1 MGIKQVV
8 NRTMT
13 DNEVVMVSFGQD
25 SASIQLLSVGDA
37 VVSLV
42 GSNLG
47 ESVPTILSLDDSS
60 TTITLADG
68 VAQIVD
74 VNLSVAH
81 FGVKKISGPGVI
93 TAVISAPGI

>member
-8 NRTMT
+8 NRTMA

-25 SASIQLLSVGDA
+25 FASIQLLSVGDA

-60 TTITLADG
+60 TTITLVDG

-81 FGVKKISGPGVI
+81 FGVEKISGSGVI